1 MADPAR
7 AAKMADRIKVIIAKR
22 LERGIKDPRM
32 GFVTI
37 TDVRV
42 TGDLQ
47 HASVFFT
54 VYGTDEERA
63 DTAAALKSATGMLR
77 SEVGKNITARLTPS
91 LEFIADGI
99 PENAALIDS
108 LLQEARNRDLE
119 VESLAKSASYAGDED
134 PYVKPRD
141 FDDDEDDDDDD
152 DDDDDVDSDAGE
164 SDDEDDDL
172 DGDDDEDED
181 DDDEATFTSGPRP

>member
-1 MADPAR
+1 MADAAR
-7 AAKMADRIKVIIAKR
+7 AAKMADRIKIIIAQR
-22 LERGIKDPRM
+22 LERGIKDPRL

-47 HASVFFT
+47 HASVFYT
-54 VYGTDEERA
+54 VYGTDEERV

-99 PENAALIDS
+99 PENAAVIES
-108 LLQEARNRDLE
+108 LLAEAHNRDTE
-119 VESLAKSASYAGDED
+119 VETLARTAQYAGDED
-134 PYVKPRD
+134 PYVKPR
-141 FDDDEDDDDDD
+141 
-152 DDDDDVDSDAGE
+152 VI
-164 SDDEDDDL
+164 DDDL
-172 DGDDDEDED
+172 DGDEDED
-181 DDDEATFTSGPRP
+181 LDEGEEDTLT

>member
-1 MADPAR
+1 MVDAAR
-7 AAKMADRIKVIIAKR
+7 AAKMADRIKVIVAKT
-22 LERGIKDPRM
+22 LERGIRDPRL

-54 VYGTDEERA
+54 VYGTDEERLES
-63 DTAAALKSATGMLR
+63 AAALKSATGLVR
-77 SEVGKNITARLTPS
+77 REVGKNLTARLTPS
-91 LEFIADGI
+91 IEFIPDGI

-108 LLQEARNRDLE
+108 LLTEAHQRD
-119 VESLAKSASYAGDED
+119 ESIGSLKQNATYAGDED

-141 FDDDEDDDDDD
+141 FAAEEDAAGFDDDDDEDA
-152 DDDDDVDSDAGE
+152 VYE
-164 SDDEDDDL
+164 SKDDE
-172 DGDDDEDED
+172 GN
-181 DDDEATFTSGPRP
+181 S